1 MDQDYNHKFEQ
12 LTEGLKTEQLIEA
25 LNVRAEIA
33 RTVAIHVGSLK
44 KTARSAGLSRKA
56 AEKVAMDYWNYEMKP
71 GATTTYI
78 IDGEV
83 EGL

>member
-1 MDQDYNHKFEQ
+1 MDQDFNHKFEQ
-12 LTEGLKTEQLIEA
+12 ITGDMKTEQLIEA
-25 LNVRAEIA
+25 LNLRAEIA

-44 KTARSAGLSRKA
+44 RTASSAGLSRKA
-56 AEKVAMDYWNYEMKP
+56 AEKIAMDYWNYEMRP
-71 GATTTYI
+71 ESTTTYI

>member
-44 KTARSAGLSRKA
+44 RTARSAGLSRKA

-71 GATTTYI
+71 ETTTTYI